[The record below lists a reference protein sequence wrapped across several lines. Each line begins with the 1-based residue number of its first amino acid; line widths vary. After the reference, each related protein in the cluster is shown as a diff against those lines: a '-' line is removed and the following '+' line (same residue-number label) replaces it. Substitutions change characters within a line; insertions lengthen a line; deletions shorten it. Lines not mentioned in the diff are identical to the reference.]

1 MRVSLCTIARN
12 EEEALQ
18 GLLRDFEDQN
28 YPHHKIEIIMIDSNS
43 TDHTHDVMEEFKNTD
58 NGFYDVKIYK

>member
-28 YPHHKIEIIMIDSNS
+28 YPHNKIEVIMIDSDS
-43 TDHTHDVMEEFKNTD
+43 SDHTQRSSKTPTTVFMT
-58 NGFYDVKIYK
+58 